1 MADMHIKQGGSWTSI
16 ANCKVKVGGAWT
28 QVSKIYAKVA
38 GTWQTVWTNYVVTL
52 SGATISAS
60 AAGSPIRCT
69 LILKSDGTTQK
80 REDAPPAQINASTDW
95 VIPNSAAS
103 GDFDAKWTVSG
114 DAPSEVTAGWNSN
127 TYLPLS
133 SDLTVGYATN
143 APGVETG
150 TFTITIRDP
159 DSNETS
165 NTYTI
170 TAEEL

>member
-1 MADMHIKQGGSWTSI
+1 MADMHIKQGGSWKPI

-28 QVSKIYAKVA
+28 QVQTIYAKVA
-38 GTWQTVWTNYVVTL
+38 GTWQQIWQYFTVTL

-60 AAGSPIRCT
+60 GASTPIRAT

-80 REDAPPAQINASTDW
+80 REDAPPVQINASTDW

-114 DAPSEVTAGWNSN
+114 TAPTEVTAGWNSN

-143 APGVETG
+143 GPGFETG

-159 DSNETS
+159 DLNETS